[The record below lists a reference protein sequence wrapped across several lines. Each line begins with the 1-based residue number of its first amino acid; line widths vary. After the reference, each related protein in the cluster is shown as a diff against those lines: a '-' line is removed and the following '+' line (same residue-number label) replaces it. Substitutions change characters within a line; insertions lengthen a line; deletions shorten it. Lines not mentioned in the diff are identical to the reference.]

1 MKSFFL
7 TTSGNTSSTTVSNG
21 LFPFIIQSSVRALL
35 FIIIPAICIIS
46 PLFAQNQVDTNA
58 LKPSKNELIRIAPHL
73 RMSFHYPVKHAGQYW
88 KPYVTGGIQIDLP
101 TYLSGLL
108 VRFAL
113 EAGKIDMDENDA
125 TERLESITENVKIL
139 SMSFSTS
146 YDIPI
151 IAGKFL
157 LRPRLGLSNTMIS
170 TTEFEFKKIFR
181 IFSHSENE
189 FGFVGGIEPVVIIN
203 RFIITLPM
211 YGEIMFSSPEP
222 FITGNVSL
230 TAGVI
235 F

>member
-21 LFPFIIQSSVRALL
+21 CFPFIVQSSVRAFL

-46 PLFAQNQVDTNA
+46 PLFAQNQVDTSS
-58 LKPSKNELIRIAPHL
+58 PQSSKNESIRIAPHL

-113 EAGKIDMDENDA
+113 EAGEIDMDENDA
-125 TERLESITENVKIL
+125 TERLESIITNVKIIP
-139 SMSFSTS
+139 MSFSVS

-151 IAGKFL
+151 VSGRFFI
-157 LRPRLGLSNTMIS
+157 RPRLGLSNTMIYGD
-170 TTEFEFKKIFR
+170 EFKVKRILKILVD
-181 IFSHSENE
+181 SENE
-189 FGFVGGIEPVVIIN
+189 FGFIGGIEPVIIIN

-211 YGEIMFSSPEP
+211 YGEIMFSSPES
-222 FITGNVSL
+222 FISGNVSL